1 MKESGTRLIGESK
14 TVKFNVIKEL
24 RTMAYTEEQ
33 IHKLN
38 QQFKG
43 IPPEEIIS
51 WAIQSAEKPVVTTN
65 FRPYEVAI
73 LHAVTEVSPLFR
85 LFGAILVIIR
95 PIPISMLRN

>member
-1 MKESGTRLIGESK
+1 MKEFGTRLIGESK
-14 TVKFNVIKEL
+14 KVKSKEIKEL

-51 WAIQSAEKPVVTTN
+51 WAIQSCRE
-65 FRPYEVAI
+65 
-73 LHAVTEVSPLFR
+73 AVGNYKFSS
-85 LFGAILVIIR
+85 I
-95 PIPISMLRN
+95 